1 MMIARSE
8 DDVSESND
16 SVRIDI
22 TKSDSHNMGINT
34 TMSQKPKE
42 LSLQIPTE
50 IENDNSPPPPTPL
63 LLVPCLK
70 GKMSY
75 EGGTV
80 ICKGLWAMSESA
92 HSQPGQCSEFEFKLI
107 KADEDSPMTFPING
121 KYQGWFQMKQP
132 PPQKGSVKVEDKE
145 IYLGFTASS
154 GTVSPEHDSDN
165 RTVIS
170 HSIQG
175 KGMNKFG
182 SFNLH
187 GTLDEE
193 GNIQIYREYFS
204 LTPSANSTKKKSVV
218 STPSAGTP
226 STARKSSVGRPPL
239 STYSSEKA
247 AEDLPRS
254 RKQSQQVTFDETPV
268 AKSSSYA
275 SKQASK
281 QPIALLA
288 PTPTSSGAG
297 NGATFSD
304 RAHRMSGSM
313 KRCLDLL
320 KELAKHPQAIWFL
333 EPVDAIKLGIPEYT
347 QIVSNPMDFKTIR
360 LNIETGKIET
370 AESFAEL
377 MRLVFKNAVT
387 FNQMKENPVHIAALE
402 MSGRFEDRFR
412 ILQSQTGAEFHSKS
426 MDDQTSLTGRSSLGS
441 ISGKKSKFSNS
452 KLSIATGSSAKYLKN
467 LPLPRQSVAA
477 GFMPPSIDPGALH
490 ILEMQ
495 REMELMRE
503 ELKSLRAQV
512 REHEITQ
519 RVNETKEAAH
529 NPLTFEEKKILIGQV
544 HKLPSHK
551 MEQVLEIIQAA
562 MPSDHNG
569 ENDEEIEV
577 PLDSLDTFTLRKL
590 QKFIDENSDKSDKK
604 KRGPLFEEPTKR
616 AKKPKKDGN
625 GSGKGAKTSVNTAFA
640 VRPAQVEA
648 LDTSP
653 SNHYSIDDNLLND
666 DSADLLFTHEDEDF
680 SDFEMDIGHKDSGP
694 QQMEQETIHPGKSIS
709 NSISNKTIE
718 AENELEELLGVDNA
732 ETQSIEIEDSS
743 AWASTINKEVAV
755 ESHNTLVESSVDSG
769 CTEKEDSSS
778 VWRHSAEEIRAKR
791 AASSHQTE
799 LF

>member
-8 DDVSESND
+8 DEVSESNG
-16 SVRIDI
+16 SVVIDFI
-22 TKSDSHNMGINT
+22 KSDNNNMGSNT
-34 TMSQKPKE
+34 TNTRMSQSKLEKPKE

-107 KADEDSPMTFPING
+107 KADEDSPGTFPING

-132 PPQKGSVKVEDKE
+132 PPHKGSVKVEDKE
-145 IYLGFTASS
+145 IYLSFTASS
-154 GTVSPEHDSDN
+154 GTVSPEHDSEN
-165 RTVIS
+165 SIIIS

-175 KGMNKFG
+175 KGLNKFG

-193 GNIQIYREYFS
+193 GNIQIYREYFN
-204 LTPSANSTKKKSVV
+204 LTPSVSSKKKNVA
-218 STPSAGTP
+218 STPSAAGTP

-247 AEDLPRS
+247 PEDQPRS
-254 RKQSQQVTFDETPV
+254 RKPSQQVSFDETPV
-268 AKSSSYA
+268 AKSSYA

-281 QPIALLA
+281 QPVASVA
-288 PTPTSSGAG
+288 QTPTSSGAG
-297 NGATFSD
+297 NGGSFSD
-304 RAHRMSGSM
+304 RAHRMSGTM
-313 KRCLDLL
+313 RRCLDLL
-320 KELAKHPQAIWFL
+320 KELSKHPQAIWFL
-333 EPVDAIKLGIPEYT
+333 EPVDPIKLGIPEYT
-347 QIVSNPMDFKTIR
+347 QIVTNPMDFKTIR
-360 LNIETGKIET
+360 TYIESGKIET

-387 FNQMKENPVHIAALE
+387 FNQLKENPVHIAALE

-426 MDDQTSLTGRSSLGS
+426 MDDQASLPGRSSLGS
-441 ISGKKSKFSNS
+441 ISGKKPKFTNS
-452 KLSIATGSSAKYLKN
+452 KLSIATGSSAKYLKT
-467 LPLPRQSVAA
+467 LPVPRQSVAA
-477 GFMPPSIDPGALH
+477 SFMPPSIDPGALH

-495 REMELMRE
+495 REMELMKE

-562 MPSDHNG
+562 MPSEHNG

-590 QKFIDENSDKSDKK
+590 QKFIEENGDKSDKK
-604 KRGPLFEEPTKR
+604 KRGPSIEEPAKR

-625 GSGKGAKTSVNTAFA
+625 GGKGSKTSVNTAFA

-648 LDTSP
+648 IDKSP

-666 DSADLLFTHEDEDF
+666 ESADLLFTHEDEDF
-680 SDFEMDIGHKDSGP
+680 SDFEMDISHKENTH
-694 QQMEQETIHPGKSIS
+694 QMEQHPGKSHT
-709 NSISNKTIE
+709 NSVDNKIIE

-743 AWASTINKEVAV
+743 AWASTIKKTTTN
-755 ESHNTLVESSVDSG
+755 ESALGESSVDSG
-769 CTEKEDSSS
+769 LTEKEDSSS
-778 VWRHSAEEIRAKR
+778 SIWKHSAEEIRAKR
-791 AASSHQTE
+791 AASSQQTE